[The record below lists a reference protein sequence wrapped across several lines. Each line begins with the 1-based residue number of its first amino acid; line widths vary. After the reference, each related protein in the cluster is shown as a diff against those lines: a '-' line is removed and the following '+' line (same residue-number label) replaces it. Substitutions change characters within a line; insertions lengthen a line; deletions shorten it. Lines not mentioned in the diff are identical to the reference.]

1 MDGGLERPGHRCAE
15 SGCPPRS
22 QISGARACRGKVVS
36 AADKNCS
43 HIKGWQR
50 GATLPLSPLPPRRCC
65 CRARGAKALPGTG
78 CRHTVSRGDGW
89 PRGEQPGWV
98 LHQPRAAARSREE
111 ENSLFLVWGWCW
123 CFFFLHLASFA
134 TAGPPHPGSPSLSA
148 AVGAEELKRCGGANR
163 RARPAHRRV
172 GVRPETEH
180 TSHLFLTPPALEL
193 SGLLL
198 GQDWFPPGS
207 AAAVREVPWWG
218 AGCPHQFTH
227 THTPSTPQKLVG
239 TSGGPPGRSDSQL
252 KCLNLGAGGDREG
265 DHGVAEPGGTGSCGH
280 KGTSRRHR
288 CPEDAG

>member
-1 MDGGLERPGHRCAE
+1 M
-15 SGCPPRS
+15 
-22 QISGARACRGKVVS
+22 V
-36 AADKNCS
+36 
-43 HIKGWQR
+43 
-50 GATLPLSPLPPRRCC
+50 
-65 CRARGAKALPGTG
+65 
-78 CRHTVSRGDGW
+78 
-89 PRGEQPGWV
+89 
-98 LHQPRAAARSREE
+98 
-111 ENSLFLVWGWCW
+111 
-123 CFFFLHLASFA
+123 FFFLHLASFA

-239 TSGGPPGRSDSQL
+239 TSGGPPGRSGTPSSNASTSGLGVTGRVTMGWRSQGARGAAGTRAHPGDTGAQRML
-252 KCLNLGAGGDREG
+252 GDMGPWGHREQGQDKARWKGNVGASCLQTWVPPSQPCLCTPGSAPGQGALPEPPPPP
-265 DHGVAEPGGTGSCGH
+265 VAAQHAPARAATRTTAAWESGEAPAARLYGM
-280 KGTSRRHR
+280 
-288 CPEDAG
+288 AW